1 MVLDGSPL
9 PTNSSI
15 RDFQN
20 EKAGYVA
27 DAVEQSLLLPE
38 DMVDL
43 RTLKKHEVFLS
54 LKKDLAMVSLS
65 SYVFFFSFL
74 LTAKFPLQAIPATFK
89 AKELVDISHRQMKD
103 EEGRRVATVEAFK
116 VAEKR
121 LKESDAKLTKAER
134 GRKSTEVALDGVE
147 RQAKTQ
153 CK

>member
-1 MVLDGSPL
+1 MVLDGSLL
-9 PTNSSI
+9 PANSSI

-65 SYVFFFSFL
+65 SYVFFFFL
-74 LTAKFPLQAIPATFK
+74 LTAKFPLQAIPTTFR
-89 AKELVDISHRQMKD
+89 AKELVDISYRQMKD
-103 EEGRRVATVEAFK
+103 EKGRRVAIVEAFK
-116 VAEKR
+116 GAEKR
-121 LKESDAKLTKAER
+121 LKESDAKLTEAER
-134 GRKSTEVALDGVE
+134 GRKSTEVALDRVE

-153 CK
+153 RK

>member
-9 PTNSSI
+9 PTNSTI

-65 SYVFFFSFL
+65 SYVFFFFFTHCQVSF
-74 LTAKFPLQAIPATFK
+74 AGYS
-89 AKELVDISHRQMKD
+89 SHFQSQGIGGYLPSTN
-103 EEGRRVATVEAFK
+103 EG
-116 VAEKR
+116 
-121 LKESDAKLTKAER
+121 
-134 GRKSTEVALDGVE
+134 
-147 RQAKTQ
+147 
-153 CK
+153 

>member
-1 MVLDGSPL
+1 MVLDRSPL

-20 EKAGYVA
+20 EKVGYVA

-65 SYVFFFSFL
+65 SYVFFFLFYSLPSFL
-74 LTAKFPLQAIPATFK
+74 CRLFQPLSQPRNWW
-89 AKELVDISHRQMKD
+89 ISPIDK
-103 EEGRRVATVEAFK
+103 
-116 VAEKR
+116 
-121 LKESDAKLTKAER
+121 
-134 GRKSTEVALDGVE
+134 
-147 RQAKTQ
+147 
-153 CK
+153 

>member
-15 RDFQN
+15 KDFQN
-20 EKAGYVA
+20 KKAGYVA

-74 LTAKFPLQAIPATFK
+74 LTAKFPLQAILATFR
-89 AKELVDISHRQMKD
+89 AEELVDISHRQMKD
-103 EEGRRVATVEAFK
+103 EEGRRVAIVEAFK
-116 VAEKR
+116 VAKKR
-121 LKESDAKLTKAER
+121 LKESDAKLTEVER
-134 GRKSTEVALDGVE
+134 GRKSTKVALDGVE

-153 CK
+153 RK

>member
-1 MVLDGSPL
+1 MVLDRSPL

-27 DAVEQSLLLPE
+27 DAIKKALLLPE

-43 RTLKKHEVFLS
+43 RTLKKHKVFPS

-74 LTAKFPLQAIPATFK
+74 LTAKFPLQAIPATFT

-121 LKESDAKLTKAER
+121 LKESNAKLTKAER

>member
-1 MVLDGSPL
+1 MVLDGSLL
-9 PTNSSI
+9 PANSSI

-65 SYVFFFSFL
+65 SYVFFFLFYSLPSFL
-74 LTAKFPLQAIPATFK
+74 CRLFQPLSEPRNWW
-89 AKELVDISHRQMKD
+89 ISLIDK
-103 EEGRRVATVEAFK
+103 
-116 VAEKR
+116 
-121 LKESDAKLTKAER
+121 
-134 GRKSTEVALDGVE
+134 
-147 RQAKTQ
+147 
-153 CK
+153 

>member
-1 MVLDGSPL
+1 MVLDRSPL

-74 LTAKFPLQAIPATFK
+74 LTAKFPLQAIPATFT

-121 LKESDAKLTKAER
+121 LKESNAKLTKAER